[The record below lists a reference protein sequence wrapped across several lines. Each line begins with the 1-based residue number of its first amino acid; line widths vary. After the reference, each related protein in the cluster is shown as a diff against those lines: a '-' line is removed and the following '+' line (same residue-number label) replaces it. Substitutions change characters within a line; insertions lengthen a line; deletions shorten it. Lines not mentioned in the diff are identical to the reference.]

1 MNTDNYYTDAAISN
15 SEMVCE
21 LLKNFYFLKYEGY
34 DIERLSVG
42 GMHYPSLSFRHYWT
56 KQSVD
61 IGGGDFGSLDYKCLV
76 SISNGKWGLFGRKHK
91 IIYIN
96 DYFAVFNSPMVKG
109 RDYSPAEYA
118 DFIRQ
123 NLMPVIRGEMWID
136 ELLIK
141 LGKTPPVIEK
151 TKARYVRSE

>member
-1 MNTDNYYTDAAISN
+1 MSLNDYRTIEELY
-15 SEMVCE
+15 SEKVKE
-21 LLKNFYFLKYEGY
+21 LIKSFYFLIPEGY
-34 DIERLSVG
+34 DIERLSIG
-42 GMHYPSLSFRHYWT
+42 CMHYPSLCFRHYLT
-56 KQSVD
+56 KQAVD
-61 IGGGDFGSLDYKCLV
+61 IAGGDFGTSDYECLIT
-76 SISNGKWGLFGRKHK
+76 ISNGKWGLFGRKHK
-91 IIYIN
+91 IFYIN

-118 DFIRQ
+118 DFIEQ

-151 TKARYVRSE
+151 TKERYVRSE

>member
-1 MNTDNYYTDAAISN
+1 MNTENYYTGAAISD
-15 SEMVCE
+15 SEMVYG
-21 LLKNFYFLKYEGY
+21 LLKNFYFLIYEGY
-34 DIERLSVG
+34 DTDRLSVG
-42 GMHYPSLSFRHYWT
+42 GMHYPSLSFRHYLT
-56 KQSVD
+56 KQCVS
-61 IGGGDFGSLDYKCLV
+61 IGGGDIGTLDYKCLV
-76 SISNGKWGLFGRKHK
+76 TISNGKWGLFGRKHK

-123 NLMPVIRGEMWID
+123 HLMPVIRGEMWID

-141 LGKTPPVIEK
+141 QGKTPPVIEK
-151 TKARYVRSE
+151 TNERYVKSE

>member
-1 MNTDNYYTDAAISN
+1 MNTDNYYTGAAISD

-21 LLKNFYFLKYEGY
+21 LLKNFYFLIYERY
-34 DIERLSVG
+34 NIERLSVG
-42 GMHYPSLSFRHYWT
+42 GMHYPSLCFTHYLT

-61 IGGGDFGSLDYKCLV
+61 IAGGDVGTSDYKCLIT
-76 SISNGKWGLFGRKHK
+76 ISNGKWGLFGRKHK
-91 IIYIN
+91 IFYIN

-118 DFIRQ
+118 NFIQQ

-136 ELLIK
+136 ELLIRQ
-141 LGKTPPVIEK
+141 GKTPPVIEK
-151 TKARYVRSE
+151 TKARYVKSE